1 MRTKKNDLLTE
12 VNIMRS
18 MMGLREN
25 KTLIMEQGIIGLAK
39 AFVKSATELA
49 VKSADNLMDEI
60 MGGVGSLAA
69 ANRMKTMVDDLDAAV
84 KVGDEAAMKAV
95 VTNLVN
101 STDFGAGITTK
112 IVDDMFANTADD
124 ALTSML
130 TKKANGLKA
139 RGLPDAQ
146 ILKALKD
153 DVDNLLSGFPDRL
166 VSAAKNKIDNTIKFG
181 NTNPIKVITVDDVL
195 SKLGSR
201 DAWAKIRAQ
210 DSALADELISEI
222 DLLLKSGAKSADE
235 VAETLIKNA
244 EARLAP
250 TPRERWLI
258 FKKKHPYL
266 VKYGKTVGGVLLAYV
281 ILRIAAGKAKLPA
294 KIYEVLFCDLFVPEG
309 SNALWCEDVRS
320 MINDLESQSNSNQ
333 NTNTS
338 GGNCDK
344 TEADFRTYLKKE
356 RNYTDLDTNTAYGA
370 IVWDQKTCSGSIM
383 NGDVQ
388 FTYNMDTKT
397 WS

>member
-25 KTLIMEQGIIGLAK
+25 KMLIMEQGIIGLAK

-69 ANRMKTMVDDLDAAV
+69 ANRMKTMVDDLDVAIKA
-84 KVGDEAAMKAV
+84 GDETAMRAV

-101 STDFGAGITTK
+101 SVDFGAGITTK

-130 TKKANGLKA
+130 TKKANSLKA
-139 RGLPDAQ
+139 KGLPDAQ

-181 NTNPIKVITVDDVL
+181 NTNTIKVITVDDVL

-210 DSALADELISEI
+210 NSQLADELISEI
-222 DLLLKSGAKSADE
+222 DVLIKSGAKSADE
-235 VAETLIKNA
+235 VADTLIKNA
-244 EARLAP
+244 ESRLSASFKD
-250 TPRERWLI
+250 RWKA
-258 FKKKHPYL
+258 FKLKHPYL
-266 VKYGKTVGGVLLAYV
+266 AKYGKTVGGVLLAYV
-281 ILRIAAGKAKLPA
+281 ILRISAGKAKLPA
-294 KIYEVLFCDLFVPEG
+294 KLYELLFCDLFVPEG

-344 TEADFRTYLKKE
+344 TETDFRTYLKNE
-356 RNYTDLDTNTAYGA
+356 RKYTDLDTNTAYGA

-383 NGDVQ
+383 DGDVQ